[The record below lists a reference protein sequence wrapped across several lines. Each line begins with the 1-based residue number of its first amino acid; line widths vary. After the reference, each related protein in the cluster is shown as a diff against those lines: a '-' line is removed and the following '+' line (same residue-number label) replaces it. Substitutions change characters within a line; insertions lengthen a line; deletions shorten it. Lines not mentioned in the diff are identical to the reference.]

1 MALIKSLHEKKLL
14 PKDDPVISQLQK
26 SFSKAC
32 SNVTNGLAA
41 NTAFV
46 TTKRRQ
52 LLLSHVVPSVSE
64 AQKRNLLSDPFFQT
78 GSLFLMLHLW
88 SPLDLLHAICHYS
101 NHISRPRHRRL
112 NLDVNHT
119 LALQPREALL
129 GNRLDLLRHSDPLP
143 LSDSSLAGRVI
154 HASRR
159 SLPEPLISE
168 GVFGSRSLVP
178 LWRSAAA

>member
-1 MALIKSLHEKKLL
+1 MWFLRSPKLKRETCSRI
-14 PKDDPVISQLQK
+14 P
-26 SFSKAC
+26 FS
-32 SNVTNGLAA
+32 
-41 NTAFV
+41 
-46 TTKRRQ
+46 RQ
-52 LLLSHVVPSVSE
+52 
-64 AQKRNLLSDPFFQT
+64 A
-78 GSLFLMLHLW
+78 LFLMLHQW
-88 SPLDLLHAICHYS
+88 SPLDLLHAICHCS

-129 GNRLDLLRHSDPLP
+129 DNRLDLLHHGDPLP

-159 SLPEPLISE
+159 SLPEPPRSG

-178 LWRSAAA
+178 LWWSAAA

>member
-14 PKDDPVISQLQK
+14 PKDNPVISQLQK

-32 SNVTNGLAA
+32 SNVTNSLAA

-46 TTKRRQ
+46 TMKRRQ

-64 AQKRNLLSDPFFQT
+64 AQKRNLLSIPFSRQV
-78 GSLFLMLHLW
+78 LFLMLHLW
-88 SPLDLLHAICHYS
+88 SLLDLLHAICHYS

-112 NLDVNHT
+112 NLDVNHI
-119 LALQPREALL
+119 LALLPKEALL
-129 GNRLDLLRHSDPLP
+129 GNRFDLLRHSDPLP

-154 HASRR
+154 RASRR
-159 SLPEPLISE
+159 SLPEPPRSG